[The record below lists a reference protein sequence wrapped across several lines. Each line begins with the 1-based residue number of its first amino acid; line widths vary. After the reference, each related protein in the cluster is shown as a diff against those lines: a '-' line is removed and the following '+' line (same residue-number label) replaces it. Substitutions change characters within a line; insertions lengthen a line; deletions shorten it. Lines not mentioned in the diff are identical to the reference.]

1 MKKLKLKKVTLSEM
15 PTESLDGI
23 NGGFDQSAQSHPT
36 TTISLISIY
45 TVSIVLSGVHCNSS
59 STQGPPPQNS
69 QTSQCLCPPPQPRPS
84 RPSRPSR

>member
-15 PTESLDGI
+15 PNESLDGI
-23 NGGFDQSAQSHPT
+23 NGGLDQSAQSHPT

-59 STQGPPPQNS
+59 ATQGPPPQNS
-69 QTSQCLCPPPQPRPS
+69 QTSKCLCPPPHPGPS
-84 RPSRPSR
+84 RPSR

>member
-23 NGGFDQSAQSHPT
+23 NGGLDQSAQSHPI

-45 TVSIVLSGVHCNSS
+45 TISIVLSGVHCNSS
-59 STQGPPPQNS
+59 STRPIQDS
-69 QTSQCLCPPPQPRPS
+69 ETSRCLCPPPR
-84 RPSRPSR
+84 